1 MELFDLFVYLKQ
13 SQNPE
18 AFIYRCG
25 YYIINRNCN
34 KYVLPHIND
43 SFYTILDNMLLKFE
57 MTESDDN
64 QFFNVYKLRNFTDEQ
79 IKKLSCFTIDLEDLD
94 SDYIPLAMNI
104 ENIKII

>member
-1 MELFDLFVYLKQ
+1 
-13 SQNPE
+13 
-18 AFIYRCG
+18 
-25 YYIINRNCN
+25 
-34 KYVLPHIND
+34 
-43 SFYTILDNMLLKFE
+43 MLLKFE